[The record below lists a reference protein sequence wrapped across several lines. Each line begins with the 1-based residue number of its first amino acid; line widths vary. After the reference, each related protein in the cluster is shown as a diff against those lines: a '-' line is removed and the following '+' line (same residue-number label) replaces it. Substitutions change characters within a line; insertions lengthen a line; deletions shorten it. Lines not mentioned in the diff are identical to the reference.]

1 MKKSLALNSFFK
13 GHGLGNDY
21 IALEPRQLTFRL
33 TPKAIRAICDRHW
46 GVGSD
51 GIVALVPSRK
61 ADFGLRIFNPD
72 GSEAEKSGNGLRIFG
87 CFLYATKRTR
97 RRSFSV
103 ETKGGVVHVTLAFD
117 RKGRVNGATV
127 EMGRASFRPSDLP
140 CTIKAPELLR
150 QPIKAVGQSLR
161 FTGVSVGNP
170 HCVLFK
176 PAGGTWTREDL
187 LRMGPELEVHP
198 TFPKRTNVQLAV
210 PIGPQ
215 TISTFIWERGVGET
229 QASGSSA
236 CAVACAGVRLK
247 LVTSPVTVVAPGGTL
262 HVTVDAHY
270 NLTMTGPV
278 AEVYQ
283 GRFSGAFEK

>member
-1 MKKSLALNSFFK
+1 MSKSPTLNSFFK

-51 GIVALVPSRK
+51 GIVALVPSRR
-61 ADFGLRIFNPD
+61 ADFGLRVFNPD

-87 CFLYATKRTR
+87 CFLYATNRTR

-103 ETKGGVVHVTLAFD
+103 ETKGGIVRVELAFD

-140 CTIKAPELLR
+140 CTIKATELLR

-170 HCVLFK
+170 HCVVFK
-176 PAGGTWTREDL
+176 HAGGTWTRADL
-187 LRMGPELEVHP
+187 LRMGPELETHP
-198 TFPKRTNVQLAV
+198 TFPRRVNVQLAV
-210 PIGPQ
+210 PTGPQ
-215 TISTFIWERGVGET
+215 TISLFIWERGVGET

-236 CAVACAGVRLK
+236 CAVASAGVRLK
-247 LVTSPVTVVAPGGTL
+247 LVKSPVKVVAPGGTL
-262 HVTVDAHY
+262 SVTVDPSY

-283 GRFSGAFEK
+283 GHFSGTFEK